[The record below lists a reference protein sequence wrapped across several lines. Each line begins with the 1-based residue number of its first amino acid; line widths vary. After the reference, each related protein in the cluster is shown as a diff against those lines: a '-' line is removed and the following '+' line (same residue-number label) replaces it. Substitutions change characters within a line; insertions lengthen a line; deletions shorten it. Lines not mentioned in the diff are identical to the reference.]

1 MRSVGEV
8 NLSLGLDGFS
18 ERRTSWR
25 PVLSQRDGR
34 CRQTLLSP
42 TDPIEVNC
50 DLPLGGIAM
59 EGH

>member
-1 MRSVGEV
+1 LAKSICHSASTAFRSAAM
-8 NLSLGLDGFS
+8 
-18 ERRTSWR
+18 SWR